1 VRARAVIGSVV
12 ASAAVLVAGWQA
24 GATVDAAT
32 VASGHAPGS
41 RVGAEPRGTAT
52 ASPASPTGVASPGA
66 GVALPSPG
74 SSAPGGGG
82 TTGRPAGG
90 AAGAPAPVAPPAPA
104 GAVDGVYTG
113 DLVDTVYGT
122 VQVRVAISGGRIT
135 DVVPLKLTDKGS
147 ESARYSREAAPILRS
162 EVLSN
167 QSASFTSMSGATYT
181 SGGYLSSV
189 QSALDQAGF

>member
-1 VRARAVIGSVV
+1 MRARAVIGSVV

-82 TTGRPAGG
+82 
-90 AAGAPAPVAPPAPA
+90 AAAAPAPVAPPAPA

>member
-1 VRARAVIGSVV
+1 MRARAVIGSVV

-24 GATVDAAT
+24 GATLDAAT

-41 RVGAEPRGTAT
+41 RVGAEPRGTA
-52 ASPASPTGVASPGA
+52 SPASPTGVASPGA
-66 GVALPSPG
+66 GVALPAPG

-82 TTGRPAGG
+82 AIGRPAGG
-90 AAGAPAPVAPPAPA
+90 AAAAPAPVAPPAPA

-113 DLVDTVYGT
+113 DLVDTIYGT
-122 VQVRVAISGGRIT
+122 VQVRVSISGGRIT
-135 DVVPLKLTDKGS
+135 DVAPLKLTDKGS

-162 EVLSN
+162 EVLSH

-181 SGGYLSSV
+181 SGGYLASV